1 MTPQR
6 EERVD
11 LVAPADNSFD
21 PVARPEYYAGSK
33 IECIDYILDKGLDF
47 PLGNAVKYITRA
59 GKKHS
64 SELSDTEKA
73 IQDLEKAK
81 VYIDFE
87 IAHLKGEK

>member
-1 MTPQR
+1 MKLK
-6 EERVD
+6 EEK
-11 LVAPADNSFD
+11 VALGVPEFD
-21 PVARPEYYAGSK
+21 PVTRPSHYADTK
-33 IECIDYILDKGLDF
+33 IECIDYILDKGFDF

-64 SELSDTEKA
+64 DGLTDTEKA

-87 IAHLKGEK
+87 IAHLKGER

>member
-1 MTPQR
+1 MEAQ
-6 EERVD
+6 E
-11 LVAPADNSFD
+11 FD
-21 PVARPEYYAGSK
+21 PVKKPEHYADTK

-64 SELSDTEKA
+64 LGMSDVAKT

-81 VYIDFE
+81 TYIDFE
-87 IAHLKGEK
+87 IQHLKGER

>member
-1 MTPQR
+1 MIVFTPVP
-6 EERVD
+6 END
-11 LVAPADNSFD
+11 FD
-21 PVARPEYYAGSK
+21 PVKRPEHYADTK

-64 SELSDTEKA
+64 ASLDDTAKA

-81 VYIDFE
+81 TYIDFE
-87 IAHLKGEK
+87 IDHLNGKR